1 MPRLYQITIP
11 GLSITAHFPAVRRR
25 LLAEFPEVL
34 EVLATTM
41 PGTVLIAY
49 RGEASDIEIALA
61 SGKIMRATMA
71 KSFVFTAALLGGL
84 SVGTAWAQPVTM
96 STADIHEGIRARRER
111 RAPTFGGN

>member
-49 RGEASDIEIALA
+49 RGEADMDAWLDALDEA
-61 SGKIMRATMA
+61 VAMRPVPPPNR
-71 KSFVFTAALLGGL
+71 SSSSSSAA
-84 SVGTAWAQPVTM
+84 
-96 STADIHEGIRARRER
+96 
-111 RAPTFGGN
+111 